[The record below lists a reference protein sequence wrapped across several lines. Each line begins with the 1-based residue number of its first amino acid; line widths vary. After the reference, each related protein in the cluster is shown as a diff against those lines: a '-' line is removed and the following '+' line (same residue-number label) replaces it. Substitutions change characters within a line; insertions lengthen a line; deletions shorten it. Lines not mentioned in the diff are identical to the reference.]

1 MIKRLIIL
9 LSVAVGGLGIL
20 MLFTYD
26 NHQARLDFFYG
37 NTTFL

>member
-9 LSVAVGGLGIL
+9 LSVAVVGLGIL

-26 NHQARLDFFYG
+26 KIKIDWISTQGTRS
-37 NTTFL
+37 

>member
-9 LSVAVGGLGIL
+9 LSVAVVGLGIL

-26 NHQARLDFFYG
+26 IIKI
-37 NTTFL
+37 